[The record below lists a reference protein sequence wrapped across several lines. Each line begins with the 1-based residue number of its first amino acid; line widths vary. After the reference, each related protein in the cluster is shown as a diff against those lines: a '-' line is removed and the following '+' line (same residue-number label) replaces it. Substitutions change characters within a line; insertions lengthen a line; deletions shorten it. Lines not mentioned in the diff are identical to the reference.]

1 FHPSYNAYADPELW
15 KLEYDRLARLA
26 PAPVVGGREHYLRF
40 AVPETWRIWDAN
52 GMEWDS
58 TLGYA
63 DREGFRCGTC
73 YEFPVFDVRAGRRL
87 RLRER
92 PLVAMDATLVG
103 YRKLDPAATAAVL
116 AGLRAECKK
125 YGGTFMLLWHNS
137 NLDGAWLPY
146 RDVYRDALR
155 A

>member
-1 FHPSYNAYADPELW
+1 
-15 KLEYDRLARLA
+15 
-26 PAPVVGGREHYLRF
+26 
-40 AVPETWRIWDAN
+40 
-52 GMEWDS
+52 MEWDS

-73 YEFPVFDVRAGRRL
+73 YAFPVFDVGARKPL

-103 YRKLDPAATAAVL
+103 YRKLDPEAAAASL

-137 NLDGAWLPY
+137 NLDGTWLPY